1 MSGFRLVSSMKP
13 KGDQP
18 QAIEKLVEG
27 FLAGEKEQVLRGV
40 TGSGKTFTMAH
51 VIARLGLPTL
61 LISHNKTLAA
71 QLYSE
76 LKEFFPENAVEY
88 FVSYYDYYQPEA
100 YIPHTDTYIEKDASI
115 NEDLDRLRLS
125 ATSSILSRK
134 DCIIVSS
141 VSCIYGLG
149 APEDW
154 QGLLITIAKGEA
166 ADRDKFLSSLISLQY
181 EREETELRRG
191 TFRVRGGRIDLLP
204 SYGQNPYRIDF
215 GPNIDQSKQ
224 SGDWGRPNY
233 HSGKEMKSLGGPEAI
248 ERIAL
253 LDPVKLT
260 ALREVEKLAIYPA
273 KHFVTPGERL
283 EAAIVSIEQEMKEH
297 VKKLASEG
305 KDLEA
310 KRLESRTQY
319 DLEMLKEVGY
329 CSGVENYS
337 RHLSGRAPGSTP
349 YTLMDYFPKD
359 FLVIIDESHQSVP
372 QIRGMFNGDASRKK
386 VLVDH
391 GFRLPSA
398 LDNRPLRWPEFEA
411 KLKQCLYVSATP
423 GPYEMG
429 RVKEVTEQVIRPTG
443 LMDPQIEVRKTE
455 GQIDDLIGEVKAREK
470 KGERT
475 IVTTLTKKMAEDL
488 SRYLKE
494 LGIKAHYI
502 HSEFDAFERVEIL
515 RDFRL
520 KKYDCVIG
528 VNLLREG
535 LDLPEVSLVVVL
547 DADKEGFLRS
557 DVSLIQT
564 AGRAARH
571 VNGRVLMYGD
581 KVTDSMKRAIDETA
595 RRRKIQADY
604 NTAHKITPV
613 SIQKEIKDGIEQWK
627 KAEEFVHDVVHE
639 SGKAYETK
647 NYLAF
652 LKTRME
658 ACARAL
664 EFDKAARYRDEIR
677 RIEGEGAPQ
686 KGTPK
691 RSVRI
696 PRKKR

>member
-1 MSGFRLVSSMKP
+1 MPLFKLVSTMQP

-18 QAIEKLVEG
+18 QAIEKLVVGFREG
-27 FLAGEKEQVLRGV
+27 KREQVLKGV

-51 VIARLGLPTL
+51 VIAQLGLPTL

-154 QGLLITIAKGEA
+154 QGLLITITKGEL
-166 ADRDKFLSSLISLQY
+166 ADRDKFLLGLIGLQY
-181 EREETELRRG
+181 ERVETELRRG

-215 GPNIDQSKQ
+215 GPNTNQSER
-224 SGDWGRPNY
+224 SGDWGRPSR
-233 HSGKEMKSLGGPEAI
+233 HSQKENKDSGGPEAI
-248 ERIAL
+248 ERITL
-253 LDPVKLT
+253 LEPVKLT
-260 ALREVEKLAIYPA
+260 AVREIEKLAIYPA

-283 EAAIVSIEQEMKEH
+283 ESAIVSIEQELKEH
-297 VKKLASEG
+297 VKKLTAEG

-310 KRLESRTQY
+310 KRVESRTQY

-337 RHLSGRAPGSTP
+337 RHLSGREPGSTP
-349 YTLMDYFPKD
+349 YTLIDYFPKD
-359 FLVIIDESHQSVP
+359 FLIIIDESHQSVP

-398 LDNRPLRWPEFEA
+398 LDNRPLRFPEFEA
-411 KLKQCLYVSATP
+411 KIKQCLYVSATP

-429 RVKEVTEQVIRPTG
+429 RALDVAEQIIRPTG
-443 LMDPQIEVRKTE
+443 LMDPEIEVRKTE
-455 GQIDDLIGEVKAREK
+455 GQIDDLITEVRARAEK
-470 KGERT
+470 EERT

-494 LGIKAHYI
+494 LGIKVHYI

-557 DVSLIQT
+557 DVSLIQI

-571 VNGRVLMYGD
+571 LNGKVIMYGD
-581 KVTDSMKRAIDETA
+581 KVTDSMKRAIDETL

-604 NTAHKITPV
+604 NVAHKITPV
-613 SIQKEIKDGIEQWK
+613 SIKKEIKDGIEKWK
-627 KAEEFVHDVVHE
+627 KAEEFVHEVVHE
-639 SGKAYETK
+639 SGKEYETK

-652 LKTRME
+652 LKQRME
-658 ACARAL
+658 GCARAL

-677 RIEGEGAPQ
+677 RIEGESGAKDSILMKPAR
-686 KGTPK
+686 P
-691 RSVRI
+691 S
-696 PRKKR
+696 RKKR

>member
-1 MSGFRLVSSMKP
+1 MTP
-13 KGDQP
+13 CGDQP
-18 QAIEKLVEG
+18 QAIKKLVEG
-27 FLAGEKEQVLRGV
+27 FWAGKKEQVLKGV

-51 VIARLGLPTL
+51 VIAQLGKPTL

-134 DCIIVSS
+134 DCIVVSS

-154 QGLLITIAKGEA
+154 QGLLITITKGKLA
-166 ADRDKFLSSLISLQY
+166 NRDKFLSSLISLQY
-181 EREETELRRG
+181 ERVDTELRRG
-191 TFRVRGGRIDLLP
+191 TFRVRGSRIDLLP

-215 GPNIDQSKQ
+215 GP
-224 SGDWGRPNY
+224 
-233 HSGKEMKSLGGPEAI
+233 EAI
-248 ERIAL
+248 ERITL
-253 LDPVKLT
+253 LDPVRL
-260 ALREVEKLAIYPA
+260 AAIREIEKLAIYPA

-283 EAAIVSIEQEMKEH
+283 EAAIVSIELEMKEH
-297 VKKLASEG
+297 VKKLTSEG

-349 YTLMDYFPKD
+349 YTLIDYFPKD

-398 LDNRPLRWPEFEA
+398 LDNRPLRFLEFEA
-411 KLKQCLYVSATP
+411 KLNQCLYASATP

-429 RVKEVTEQVIRPTG
+429 RVREAAEQVIRPTG

-455 GQIDDLIGEVKAREK
+455 GQIDDLIAEVKARAK
-470 KGERT
+470 KEERT

-494 LGIKAHYI
+494 LGIKVNYI

-547 DADKEGFLRS
+547 DADK
-557 DVSLIQT
+557 
-564 AGRAARH
+564 
-571 VNGRVLMYGD
+571 
-581 KVTDSMKRAIDETA
+581 
-595 RRRKIQADY
+595 
-604 NTAHKITPV
+604 
-613 SIQKEIKDGIEQWK
+613 
-627 KAEEFVHDVVHE
+627 
-639 SGKAYETK
+639 
-647 NYLAF
+647 
-652 LKTRME
+652 
-658 ACARAL
+658 
-664 EFDKAARYRDEIR
+664 
-677 RIEGEGAPQ
+677 
-686 KGTPK
+686 
-691 RSVRI
+691 
-696 PRKKR
+696 

>member
-1 MSGFRLVSSMKP
+1 MSDFRLVSSMTP

-27 FLAGEKEQVLRGV
+27 FRAGKKEQVLKGV

-51 VIARLGLPTL
+51 VIAQLGLPTL
-61 LISHNKTLAA
+61 VISHNKTLAA

-76 LKEFFPENAVEY
+76 LKEFFPGNAVEY

-125 ATSSILSRK
+125 ATSSVLSRK

-154 QGLLITIAKGEA
+154 QGLLITINKGEA

-181 EREETELRRG
+181 ERVDTELRRG

-215 GPNIDQSKQ
+215 GPQ
-224 SGDWGRPNY
+224 
-233 HSGKEMKSLGGPEAI
+233 AI

-260 ALREVEKLAIYPA
+260 ALQEVEKLAIYPA

-319 DLEMLKEVGY
+319 DLEMLREVGY

-386 VLVDH
+386 VLVEH

-398 LDNRPLRWPEFEA
+398 LDNRPLQWPEFEA
-411 KLKQCLYVSATP
+411 KLNQCLYVSATP

-429 RVKEVTEQVIRPTG
+429 RVKETTEQVIRPTG

-455 GQIDDLIGEVKAREK
+455 GQIDDLIGEVKARAK
-470 KGERT
+470 KEERT

-494 LGIKAHYI
+494 LGIKVHYI

-557 DVSLIQT
+557 DVSLIQI

-571 VNGRVLMYGD
+571 INGRVIMYGD

-604 NTAHKITPV
+604 NIENKITPV
-613 SIQKEIKDGIEQWK
+613 SIQKEIKNGIEQWK

-639 SGKAYETK
+639 SGKEYDTK

-677 RIEGEGAPQ
+677 RIEGEGAA
-686 KGTPK
+686 PK
-691 RSVRI
+691 KPVRL